1 MTTSLRLQVNP
12 ATMER
17 SSTSDTASE
26 KPNPSHH
33 STGAVQMRI
42 KNSNSHHDR
51 LSQSK
56 SMILSENVKVA
67 EPINRH
73 RRNLSQHNLT
83 FADIISSQDPTVVE
97 KEGYLLKAKIADGGK
112 KLRKNWSTS
121 WIVLTARKMEFYKE
135 SKQPAL
141 ANLKPGYKP
150 ECVDLCGARI
160 EWTSEKSSRKNVFQ
174 ITTVSGNE
182 FLLQSDIDFLIL
194 DWFHAIK
201 NAIDRLPKEQ
211 RITSRNSEFK
221 LRRSS
226 SIELLNNLDTES
238 KEPKPEHRKSLIFR
252 LNYSASDTNDR
263 NRVKSR
269 LKKFISRRPSLKTL
283 QEKGLIKDQIFG
295 SHLHLVCE
303 HEKSTVPQFV
313 RLCIKAVERRG
324 LDVDGI
330 YRVSGNLA
338 TIQKLR
344 FVVNQEEKLNLDDSQ
359 WEDIHVVT
367 GALKMFF
374 RELPEPLFP
383 YCFFEQFVEAIKIQ
397 DNATRIKSIRSLV
410 KKLPRPN
417 YDTMKILFEHLQK
430 IAAKESVNLMST
442 QSLGIVFG
450 PTLLRPEKETG
461 NMAVHMLYQNQIV
474 ELMLSEYSKIFGS
487 EED

>member
-1 MTTSLRLQVNP
+1 MDPLNNP
-12 ATMER
+12 GAKYCTALGLSFAICQMAT
-17 SSTSDTASE
+17 
-26 KPNPSHH
+26 
-33 STGAVQMRI
+33 
-42 KNSNSHHDR
+42 
-51 LSQSK
+51 
-56 SMILSENVKVA
+56 
-67 EPINRH
+67 
-73 RRNLSQHNLT
+73 
-83 FADIISSQDPTVVE
+83 
-97 KEGYLLKAKIADGGK
+97 
-112 KLRKNWSTS
+112 
-121 WIVLTARKMEFYKE
+121 
-135 SKQPAL
+135 L
-141 ANLKPGYKP
+141 AG
-150 ECVDLCGARI
+150 C
-160 EWTSEKSSRKNVFQ
+160 

-201 NAIDRLPKEQ
+201 NAIDRLPKE
-211 RITSRNSEFK
+211 RSCTSRNLEFK

-226 SIELLNNLDTES
+226 SIELLNSLDTES

-263 NRVKSR
+263 SRVKSR

-313 RLCIKAVERRG
+313 RLCIKAVEKRG

-383 YCFFEQFVEAIKIQ
+383 YCFFEQFVEAI
-397 DNATRIKSIRSLV
+397 
-410 KKLPRPN
+410 
-417 YDTMKILFEHLQK
+417 
-430 IAAKESVNLMST
+430 
-442 QSLGIVFG
+442 
-450 PTLLRPEKETG
+450 
-461 NMAVHMLYQNQIV
+461 
-474 ELMLSEYSKIFGS
+474 
-487 EED
+487 

>member
-1 MTTSLRLQVNP
+1 
-12 ATMER
+12 
-17 SSTSDTASE
+17 
-26 KPNPSHH
+26 
-33 STGAVQMRI
+33 MRI
-42 KNSNSHHDR
+42 KSANSHHDR

-83 FADIISSQDPTVVE
+83 FPDIISTQDPTVVE

-121 WIVLTARKMEFYKE
+121 WVVLTARKMEFYKE

-211 RITSRNSEFK
+211 RITSRNLEFK

-226 SIELLNNLDTES
+226 SIELPHNLDTES

-313 RLCIKAVERRG
+313 RLCITAVEKRG

>member
-1 MTTSLRLQVNP
+1 
-12 ATMER
+12 
-17 SSTSDTASE
+17 
-26 KPNPSHH
+26 
-33 STGAVQMRI
+33 
-42 KNSNSHHDR
+42 
-51 LSQSK
+51 
-56 SMILSENVKVA
+56 
-67 EPINRH
+67 
-73 RRNLSQHNLT
+73 
-83 FADIISSQDPTVVE
+83 
-97 KEGYLLKAKIADGGK
+97 
-112 KLRKNWSTS
+112 
-121 WIVLTARKMEFYKE
+121 
-135 SKQPAL
+135 
-141 ANLKPGYKP
+141 
-150 ECVDLCGARI
+150 
-160 EWTSEKSSRKNVFQ
+160 Q

-211 RITSRNSEFK
+211 RITSRNLEFK

-313 RLCIKAVERRG
+313 RLCIKAVESRG

-410 KKLPRPN
+410 KKLPQPN